1 MISWLGLEDY
11 PGTTDLLLI
20 QELLYSMTKNNA
32 LLKKYQIFSRYKN
45 IYLDYL
51 LCAINHF
58 ITPKNSNLYTSII
71 DKLIEIHGK
80 DIIQLWCYFNKSD
93 ISEQMIRLIP
103 GLNCTNRKCC
113 STKIKFLEDDISKIE
128 SCSNQSP
135 IYLSQINS
143 FSKNTFDILWK
154 YQGKEKLTNI
164 EIACLLGENKF
175 FHYFEANGDINDSN
189 KDKLFHYAIVG
200 GGLEIIQILIQKYPI
215 IPQLI
220 DLKLSIYQK
229 DAVLFMFFYEHLK
242 LYLCEEDLKQ
252 IILWCFMQD
261 FLNGIEIIG
270 ELNSDYLL
278 EASIKTNYSFFTNIV
293 LDMKGSNLR
302 FSSDMINL
310 IIKNATK
317 GIFTLKELIDKNQW
331 LIQEINKYIIVP
343 NCVLSIPNIGN
354 SCFMAVNI
362 QQFINSD
369 FFAQL
374 VQKMIASGEIDS
386 LALLFLDIY
395 LNHWIKGINT
405 VDLHPFYYIFKDY
418 KLGTMYDTHEF
429 FTDFF
434 TYISK
439 HYCGL
444 PDEIFYLKK
453 TESRGYEHFTIA
465 YPFENS
471 PIQKTTTGIVESHD
485 VFSILIQ
492 RMAPNI
498 TQTYD
503 PIDIPELIQINEKI
517 YSIYSIV
524 ETFRNHCVVYFT
536 RNHEFFYASD
546 SLIREVSKSHF
557 SEITRQ
563 NIKTNVVLYT
573 KANESCTNSDTISED
588 IPSFNEELYSPD
600 SVHSELH
607 CKGDNIKKFNLY
619 LWQMEFS
626 MNINTNTEIISF
638 SDLSD
643 FIITHIFNNNK
654 MLERL
659 IEYDLIY
666 KDKSMRMNKID
677 KNSKLASFQN
687 EILENRILVYFKNVI
702 KGSESFE
709 TMDRHC
715 QCLSESCNCRFCNQK
730 IHISDILNHE
740 IDCKHFNQHEE
751 IPHEKDIKKEDK
763 ESLKSDETIDYEH
776 HIFKEQESVKSDETI
791 DLKELTKFKG
801 QEVINCDLSDN
812 PVLCNDSDTSS
823 TKEKEKL
830 IYEELLNINLIE
842 LNHILENQEST
853 YTFLRKIEHIK
864 ETRQCP
870 KCGHNM
876 HIEKDNS
883 SYLKHRYRCYKC
895 HKSLSLLSDS
905 IYFKSKLTPREFILI
920 IYMFSSYYNR
930 NKTAQESK
938 VNLSTITDIFTLLR
952 KACETYLMDGE
963 LEPIGGADHIVE
975 IDETLVSKKKYHKGR
990 EVKENWIF
998 GGIDRTTNELFAF
1011 LVENR
1016 KADTLLD
1023 VIKQC
1028 ILPGTTIMS
1037 DEWASYRRLHT
1048 DIELTKLYEHS
1059 TINHKKH
1066 FVDPNDRS
1074 INTQKIER
1082 LWRSIKRFKEQGV
1095 PRDKEKLQ
1103 ARVCEMVLR
1112 QKYKLNEKNSFAW
1125 FMTYLIPQINFY

>member
-1 MISWLGLEDY
+1 MISWLGLKDY
-11 PGTTDLLLI
+11 PGTTDIVLI
-20 QELLYSMTKNNA
+20 QELLYSMNENNA
-32 LLKKYQIFSRYKN
+32 LLNIMQIFSRYKN

-51 LCAINHF
+51 LSAINHF
-58 ITPKNSNLYTSII
+58 ITPKNSNLYVPII

-80 DIIQLWCYFNKSD
+80 DIIQLWCYLSKSD
-93 ISEQMIRLIP
+93 ISDQMIQLIP
-103 GLNCTNRKCC
+103 GLNGKNRRCC
-113 STKIKFLEDDISKIE
+113 STKIKFLEDFFEDDISKIA
-128 SCSNQSP
+128 CCTNQSP
-135 IYLSQINS
+135 IYLAQINS

-154 YQGKEKLTNI
+154 YQGKEKLSNI
-164 EIACLLGENKF
+164 EIACLLGKNKC
-175 FHYFEANGDINDSN
+175 FHYFEANGGINDSN

-200 GGLEIIQILIQKYPI
+200 GGLDIIQILIQKYHV
-215 IPQLI
+215 IPKLI

-229 DAVLFMFFYEHLK
+229 DTVLFMFLYENLK

-270 ELNSDYLL
+270 EFNSDYLL
-278 EASIKTNYSFFTNIV
+278 EASIKTNYSIFTNIV
-293 LDMKGSNLR
+293 LDMKGSNPR
-302 FSSDMINL
+302 FSSDMIIL

-317 GIFTLKELIDKNQW
+317 GIFSLKELIDKNQSI
-331 LIQEINKYIIVP
+331 IQEINKYIIVP

-362 QQFINSD
+362 QMFINSD
-369 FFAQL
+369 SFAQL
-374 VQKMIASGEIDS
+374 VRKMITSGEIDS
-386 LALLFLDIY
+386 LTLLFLDIY
-395 LNHWIKGINT
+395 LNHWIKGTNT

-418 KLGTMYDTHEF
+418 ELGKMYDTHEF
-429 FTDFF
+429 FADFF
-434 TYISK
+434 SYISK
-439 HYCGL
+439 HYYGL

-453 TESRGYEHFTIA
+453 TESRGYEYFTVA
-465 YPFENS
+465 YPFENN

-485 VFSILIQ
+485 VFSILFQ
-492 RMAPNI
+492 RMAPNR
-498 TQTYD
+498 TQTYN
-503 PIDIPELIQINEKI
+503 PIDIPEQILINDKT

-536 RNHEFFYASD
+536 RNHKFFYASD
-546 SLIREVSKSHF
+546 SLIREISKSYF
-557 SEITRQ
+557 SEITRR

-573 KANESCTNSDTISED
+573 KVNEIYTNSETISED
-588 IPSFNEELYSPD
+588 IPSVAPSFNEELNSPD
-600 SVHSELH
+600 SVLSESH
-607 CKGDNIKKFNLY
+607 CKSDNIKKFNLY
-619 LWQMEFS
+619 LWQIEFS
-626 MNINTNTEIISF
+626 MNITINTEIICF
-638 SDLSD
+638 NDLSD
-643 FIITHIFNNNK
+643 FIVTHVFNDNK

-666 KDKSMRMNKID
+666 KDKSMRKNKID

-687 EILENRILVYFKNVI
+687 EILENRILVYFKNVK

-709 TMDRHC
+709 IMERHC
-715 QCLSESCNCRFCNQK
+715 QCLSESCNCRFCDQK
-730 IHISDILNHE
+730 ILISDILNHE
-740 IDCKHFNQHEE
+740 IECKYFNQHEE
-751 IPHEKDIKKEDK
+751 IPHEKDIMKE
-763 ESLKSDETIDYEH
+763 EQERVKSDETIDYGYLPPL
-776 HIFKEQESVKSDETI
+776 
-791 DLKELTKFKG
+791 DLKEQTKFRG
-801 QEVINCDLSDN
+801 HEVINYDSSDD
-812 PVLCNDSDTSS
+812 PVLCSDSDTPSK
-823 TKEKEKL
+823 TEKEKL

-842 LNHILENQEST
+842 LNHILENQEAT

-870 KCGHNM
+870 KCGHKM

-895 HKSLSLLSDS
+895 QKSLSLLADS

-920 IYMFSSYYNR
+920 IYMFSSYYSR
-930 NKTAQESK
+930 NKTAQESR

-952 KACETYLMDGE
+952 KACETYLMDSE

-975 IDETLVSKKKYHKGR
+975 IDETLVSRKKYHKGR

-1037 DEWASYRRLHT
+1037 DEWASYRKLHT
-1048 DIELTKLYEHS
+1048 DIELSKLYKHS
-1059 TINHKKH
+1059 TINHKKY

-1095 PRDKEKLQ
+1095 PRDKEQGVPL
-1103 ARVCEMVLR
+1103 LR